1 MNLIETLFF
10 HSINNS
16 LITNLSEMLSKE
28 DILQNFKRG
37 PDWRPTEVFSGTI
50 QFSNKC
56 CLLNAFG
63 SVCILFLAMM
73 NVNVYETFF
82 FACKLSSQN
91 IIQSC
96 CETRYKID
104 ELCPLVTAKVSL
116 KMYFKEVASH
126 IPDTKDIYNGI
137 ARMTNIGLIC
147 KSIS

>member
-1 MNLIETLFF
+1 MNLIESLFF

-50 QFSNKC
+50 QLSNKC

-82 FACKLSSQN
+82 FCLQIVLPK
-91 IIQSC
+91 
-96 CETRYKID
+96 
-104 ELCPLVTAKVSL
+104 
-116 KMYFKEVASH
+116 
-126 IPDTKDIYNGI
+126 YNTVLLWNTEQDWW
-137 ARMTNIGLIC
+137 ALPTCHC
-147 KSIS
+147 KSLTEDVLLKKLHLTFLILKISIMELIEWQILV